1 MKKLLLLILL
11 FISSAYAMQAP
22 QPHNEESIEI
32 TLTNP
37 TRVFNNFYQ
46 ILALDGKKQVGYLTF
61 HYFANNPT
69 QWGLGSFSVQQAYRE
84 NHIGQAL
91 LKECIDYIKS
101 QQARQLTWQA
111 IPLDQAINLDT
122 LIKIYQ
128 KIIIK
133 LGFAPEALIIGPR
146 EGSGLTQQVTMSL
159 QLT

>member
-1 MKKLLLLILL
+1 MKKLLLLTLLL
-11 FISSAYAMQAP
+11 FSSTDTMQAP
-22 QPHNEESIEI
+22 QPHKEGSIEI
-32 TLTNP
+32 TLTEP
-37 TRVFNNFYQ
+37 IHLFSNFYQ
-46 ILALDGKKQVGYLTF
+46 ILAFDGKKQVGYLTF
-61 HYFANNPT
+61 HYFTNNPT

-84 NHIGQAL
+84 NHIGHAL

-101 QQARQLTWQA
+101 QKARQLTWQA

-128 KIIIK
+128 KMIIK

-146 EGSGLTQQVTMSL
+146 EGSGLTQQVAMSL